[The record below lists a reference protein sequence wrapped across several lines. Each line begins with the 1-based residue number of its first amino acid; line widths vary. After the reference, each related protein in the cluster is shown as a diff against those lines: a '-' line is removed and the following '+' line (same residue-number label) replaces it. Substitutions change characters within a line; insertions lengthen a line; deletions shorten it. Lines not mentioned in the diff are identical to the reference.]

1 MTQKDFSARL
11 GLSENFIWQIEK
23 GEREPSDRTIS
34 DICREFSISENWL
47 RTGDGEM
54 FRSISREEEKAADF
68 LQNFIEETGIM
79 TGRSGNNIWC
89 ICPNFDTNKPTILLN
104 SHIDTVKPVT
114 GWRKQ
119 PFTAKIENGKLY
131 GLGSNDAG
139 ASVVSLFQAYR
150 YLSATEQAYNLIFL
164 ASCEEEVSGKN
175 GIESVLPLL
184 PPIALGIVGEPT
196 EMHPAIAEKGL
207 MVLDVSAHGK
217 AGHAARN
224 EGENAIYKALQ
235 DIQWFRDYHFPKESP
250 LLGPVKMS
258 VTQVN
263 AGTQHNVIPDL
274 CSFVVDIRSN
284 ECYSNEE
291 LFAEICSHIDSEA
304 KARSFRLNSSRI
316 DVDHPFVKRAVAMGR
331 TPFGSP
337 TLSDQAL
344 MRFPSVK
351 IGPGK
356 SSRSHT
362 ADEYIVISEIEEAI
376 KLYIELLD
384 GLVI

>member
-1 MTQKDFSARL
+1 MIDINHYT
-11 GLSENFIWQIEK
+11 SEAQTLLQSLIRI
-23 GEREPSDRTIS
+23 PSV
-34 DICREFSISENWL
+34 
-47 RTGDGEM
+47 
-54 FRSISREEEKAADF
+54 SRDETAAADF
-68 LQNFIEETGIM
+68 LQSYIEGNGIM
-79 TGRSGNNIWC
+79 TNRSDNNIWC
-89 ICPNFDTNKPTILLN
+89 VAPQFDPNRPTILLN
-104 SHIDTVKPVT
+104 SHIDTVKAVN

-119 PFTAKIENGKLY
+119 PFTPKVEDGKLY

-139 ASVVSLFQAYR
+139 ASVVSLYQTFR
-150 YLSATEQAYNLIFL
+150 YLSGTKQSYNLIFL

-175 GIESVLPLL
+175 GIESILPKL
-184 PPIALGIVGEPT
+184 PPIALGVVGEPT
-196 EMHPAIAEKGL
+196 GMHPAIAEKGL
-207 MVLDVSAHGK
+207 MVLDVTGHGK

-224 EGENAIYKALQ
+224 EGENAIYKVLD
-235 DIQWFRDYHFPKESP
+235 DIEWFRTYRFPKQSD

-258 VTQVN
+258 VTQIN

-291 LFAEICSHIDSEA
+291 LFAEICSHIQSEA

-316 DVDHPFVKRAVAMGR
+316 APDHPFVQRAVALGK

-344 MRFPSVK
+344 MKFPSVK
-351 IGPGK
+351 IGPGQ

-362 ADEYIVISEIEEAI
+362 ADEYIVLDEITEAI
-376 KLYIELLD
+376 GGYISILD
-384 GLVI
+384 GLNL

>member
-1 MTQKDFSARL
+1 MTNLTHYTSEAVTL
-11 GLSENFIWQIEK
+11 LSSLIGI
-23 GEREPSDRTIS
+23 P
-34 DICREFSISENWL
+34 
-47 RTGDGEM
+47 
-54 FRSISREEEKAADF
+54 SISREEETAANF
-68 LQNFIEETGIM
+68 LQNYIEESGIM

-89 ICPNFDTNKPTILLN
+89 ISPMFNLNKPTILLN
-104 SHIDTVKPVT
+104 SHIDTVKPVN
-114 GWRKQ
+114 GWRKH
-119 PFTAKIENGKLY
+119 PFTAKIENGKIY

-139 ASVVSLFQAYR
+139 ASVVSLFQVYR
-150 YLSATEQAYNLIFL
+150 HLSATEQAYNLIFL

-175 GIESVLPLL
+175 GIESILPQL
-184 PPIALGIVGEPT
+184 PPITLGIVGEPT

-207 MVLDVSAHGK
+207 MVLDVHAYGK

-224 EGENAIYKALQ
+224 EGDNAIYKVLE
-235 DIQWFRDYHFPKESP
+235 DIQWFRDYCFSKESP

-258 VTQVN
+258 VTQIN

-291 LFAEICSHIDSEA
+291 LYQEICTHVQSEV
-304 KARSFRLNSSRI
+304 KARSFRLNSSHI
-316 DVDHPFVKRAVAMGR
+316 EEEHPFVQRAISLGR
-331 TPFGSP
+331 QPFGSP

-344 MRFPSVK
+344 MKFPSVK

-362 ADEYIVISEIEEAI
+362 ADEYILISEIEEAI
-376 KLYIELLD
+376 QIYIELLD
-384 GLVI
+384 GLTL

>member
-1 MTQKDFSARL
+1 MTDLTHYTSEAITL
-11 GLSENFIWQIEK
+11 LSSLISI
-23 GEREPSDRTIS
+23 PSV
-34 DICREFSISENWL
+34 
-47 RTGDGEM
+47 
-54 FRSISREEEKAADF
+54 SRDEEKVADF
-68 LQNFIEETGIM
+68 LQNYIEESGIM

-89 ICPNFDTNKPTILLN
+89 ISPMFDTRKPTILLN
-104 SHIDTVKPVT
+104 SHIDTVKPVN
-114 GWRKQ
+114 GWRKH
-119 PFTAKIENGKLY
+119 PFTAKMENGKLY

-139 ASVVSLFQAYR
+139 ASVVSLFQVYR

-175 GIESVLPLL
+175 GIESVLSLL
-184 PPIALGIVGEPT
+184 PPITLGIVGEPT

-207 MVLDVSAHGK
+207 MVLDVNAYGK

-224 EGENAIYKALQ
+224 EGENAIYKALD
-235 DIQWFRDYHFPKESP
+235 DIQWFRNHRFEKESP

-291 LFAEICSHIDSEA
+291 LYQEIVANVKSEV
-304 KARSFRLNSSRI
+304 KARSFRLNSSHI
-316 DVDHPFVKRAVAMGR
+316 EPEHPLVKRAVELGR
-331 TPFGSP
+331 VPFGSP

-344 MRFPSVK
+344 MKFPSIK

-362 ADEYIVISEIEEAI
+362 ADEYILVTEIEEAI
-376 KLYIELLD
+376 RIYIELL
-384 GLVI
+384 GKLHI

>member
-1 MTQKDFSARL
+1 MINVTNYTTEAITL
-11 GLSENFIWQIEK
+11 LSSLIGI
-23 GEREPSDRTIS
+23 P
-34 DICREFSISENWL
+34 
-47 RTGDGEM
+47 
-54 FRSISREEEKAADF
+54 SISREEEAVANF
-68 LQNFIEETGIM
+68 LQNYIEESGIM

-89 ICPNFDTNKPTILLN
+89 ISPNFDLNKPTILLN
-104 SHIDTVKPVT
+104 SHIDTVKPVN
-114 GWRKQ
+114 GWRKH
-119 PFTAKIENGKLY
+119 PFTAKTEDGKIY

-175 GIESVLPLL
+175 GIESVLPQL

-207 MVLDVSAHGK
+207 MVLDVQAHGK

-224 EGENAIYKALQ
+224 EGDNAIYKVLQ
-235 DIQWFRDYHFPKESP
+235 DVQWFRDFQFEKTSSM
-250 LLGPVKMS
+250 LGPVKMS
-258 VTQVN
+258 VTQIN

-274 CSFVVDIRSN
+274 CTFVVDIRSN

-291 LFAEICSHIDSEA
+291 LYQEICSHVQSEV
-304 KARSFRLNSSRI
+304 KARSFRLNSSHI
-316 DVDHPFVKRAVAMGR
+316 SADHPVVRRAISMGR

-344 MRFPSVK
+344 MKFPSLK
-351 IGPGK
+351 MGPGN

-362 ADEYIVISEIEEAI
+362 ADEFILISEIEEAI
-376 KLYIELLD
+376 RMYIELLD
-384 GLVI
+384 GLKI

>member
-1 MTQKDFSARL
+1 MINLTNYTTEATTL
-11 GLSENFIWQIEK
+11 LSSLIGI
-23 GEREPSDRTIS
+23 P
-34 DICREFSISENWL
+34 
-47 RTGDGEM
+47 
-54 FRSISREEEKAADF
+54 SISREEEAVANF
-68 LQNFIEETGIM
+68 LQNYIEESGIM

-89 ICPNFDTNKPTILLN
+89 ISPNFDLNKPTILLN
-104 SHIDTVKPVT
+104 SHIDTVKPVS
-114 GWRKQ
+114 GWRKH
-119 PFTAKIENGKLY
+119 PFTAKTEDGKIY

-175 GIESVLPLL
+175 GIESVLPQL

-207 MVLDVSAHGK
+207 MVLDVQAHGK

-224 EGENAIYKALQ
+224 EGDNAIYKVLQ
-235 DIQWFRDYHFPKESP
+235 DVQWFRDFQFEKTSSM
-250 LLGPVKMS
+250 LGPVKMS
-258 VTQVN
+258 VTQIN

-274 CSFVVDIRSN
+274 CTFVVDIRSN

-291 LFAEICSHIDSEA
+291 LYQEICSHVQSEV
-304 KARSFRLNSSRI
+304 KARSFRLNSSHI
-316 DVDHPFVKRAVAMGR
+316 SADHPIVRRAVSMGR

-344 MRFPSVK
+344 MKFPSLK
-351 IGPGK
+351 MGPGN

-362 ADEYIVISEIEEAI
+362 ADEFILISEIEEAI
-376 KLYIELLD
+376 RMYIELLD
-384 GLVI
+384 GLKI

>member
-1 MTQKDFSARL
+1 MINLTNYTTEATTL
-11 GLSENFIWQIEK
+11 LSSLIGI
-23 GEREPSDRTIS
+23 P
-34 DICREFSISENWL
+34 
-47 RTGDGEM
+47 
-54 FRSISREEEKAADF
+54 SISREEEAVANF
-68 LQNFIEETGIM
+68 LQNYIEESGIM

-89 ICPNFDTNKPTILLN
+89 ISPNFDLNKPTILLN
-104 SHIDTVKPVT
+104 SHIDTVKPVS
-114 GWRKQ
+114 GWRKH
-119 PFTAKIENGKLY
+119 PFTAKTEDGKIY

-175 GIESVLPLL
+175 GIESVWQQL
-184 PPIALGIVGEPT
+184 PPSALGIVGEPT

-207 MVLDVSAHGK
+207 MVLDVQAHGK

-224 EGENAIYKALQ
+224 EGDNAIYKVLQ
-235 DIQWFRDYHFPKESP
+235 DVQWFRDFQFEKTSSM
-250 LLGPVKMS
+250 LGPVKMS
-258 VTQVN
+258 VTQIN

-274 CSFVVDIRSN
+274 CTFVVDIRSN

-291 LFAEICSHIDSEA
+291 LYQEICSHVQSEV
-304 KARSFRLNSSRI
+304 KARSFRLNSSHI
-316 DVDHPFVKRAVAMGR
+316 SADHPFVKRAISHNR
-331 TPFGSP
+331 IPFGSP

-344 MRFPSVK
+344 MKFPSVK

-362 ADEYIVISEIEEAI
+362 ADEYVLISEIEEAI
-376 KLYIELLD
+376 HIYIDLLD
-384 GLVI
+384 GLKIK